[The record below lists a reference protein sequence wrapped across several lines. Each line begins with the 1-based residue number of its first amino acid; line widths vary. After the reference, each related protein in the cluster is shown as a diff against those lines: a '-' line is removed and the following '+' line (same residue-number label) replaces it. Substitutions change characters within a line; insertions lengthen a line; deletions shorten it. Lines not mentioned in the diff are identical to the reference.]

1 MVDTEKQFRP
11 GAVKKII
18 IEVFMKQKVWF
29 FLLIILAVMI
39 CSCGY
44 RFTGEGDFPSQVQS
58 IFIPVFENRTAETGI
73 ENVVTND
80 FIYEMTRSRKVS
92 VVEREVADAVLL
104 GVITSVNTQ
113 TMSRSGTQMPLE
125 RRVRMFLDVK
135 LTDRQGKVLWASRG
149 FSDEESF
156 QVSPDK
162 FSTEQRKRIAI
173 NTLSKRMAE
182 MVYYQLINIE

>member
-1 MVDTEKQFRP
+1 
-11 GAVKKII
+11 
-18 IEVFMKQKVWF
+18 MKQKVWF

-39 CSCGY
+39 WSCGY
-44 RFTGEGDFPSQVQS
+44 RFTGDGDFPSQVQS

-104 GVITSVNTQ
+104 GVITSVSTQ

-125 RRVRMFLDVK
+125 RRVRMFIDVK
-135 LTDRQGKVLWASRG
+135 LTNRKGKVLWASRG
-149 FSDEESF
+149 FSDDESF

-182 MVYYQLINIE
+182 MLYYQLINIE